1 MKKYFALLALLAL
14 VTIAACGCGKPKTNV
29 GAARS
34 EMTVTCF
41 DVGKGDCLLI
51 EKDGTTV
58 LIDTGYAAN
67 SDQIIEALE
76 EKQITALDYMIITHY
91 DKDHAG
97 SAPYLLEQFPVGTL
111 YLPAYEGNNKC
122 YRLLLATCDSLQITP
137 QLVNETVS
145 FTLADVSWQI
155 FPSDIV
161 YDAASGEEANDNDL
175 SLVIGARY
183 EKDSYLFAGDMEK
196 AEIKSY
202 LAAGHASYD
211 VFKVPHHGNK
221 AGNSD
226 ELIEN
231 VSPKIALITDSAE
244 EPAESKL
251 LALLE
256 KASVTVY
263 RTSLSGTITV
273 TGNGTGNYRCNTSA
287 D

>member
-1 MKKYFALLALLAL
+1 MKKCITLLAILTLFT
-14 VTIAACGCGKPKTNV
+14 VTACGCSKSKNNADTANT
-29 GAARS
+29 

-58 LIDTGYAAN
+58 LIDTGYAAT
-67 SDQIIEALE
+67 SDQIIAALE
-76 EKQITALDYMIITHY
+76 ERQIESLDYMIITHY

-97 SAPYLLEQFPVGTL
+97 GAPYLLEKFPVGTL

-122 YRLLLATCDSLQITP
+122 YRLLASTCDTLQLQP
-137 QLVNETVS
+137 QLVKETLS
-145 FTLADVSWQI
+145 FTLAGVSWQI

-161 YDAASGEEANDNDL
+161 YDTDSGEEANDNDL
-175 SLVIGARY
+175 SLVAGARY

-202 LAAGHASYD
+202 LAAGHESYD

-231 VSPKIALITDSAE
+231 VSPKIALITDSTD

-251 LALLE
+251 LSLLE
-256 KASVTVY
+256 NASVTIY

-273 TGNGTGNYRCNTSA
+273 TGTGSGSYRCTTST